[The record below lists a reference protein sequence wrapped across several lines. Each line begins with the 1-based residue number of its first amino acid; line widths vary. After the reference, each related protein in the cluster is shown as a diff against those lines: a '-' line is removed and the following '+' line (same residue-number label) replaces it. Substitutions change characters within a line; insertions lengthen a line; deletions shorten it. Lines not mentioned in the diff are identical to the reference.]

1 MPGRTG
7 SISTMECLH
16 ISKRVLMSL
25 VSFANTTKR
34 NSPNKRPLRLR
45 ERATQKFNQ
54 QIGPLNLFALR
65 FRAAPSLAA
74 AAELFLLLFYLRMI
88 SAHHSRLRHR
98 AAR

>member
-7 SISTMECLH
+7 LISIMEFLH

-25 VSFANTTKR
+25 ASSANTTKR
-34 NSPNKRPLRLR
+34 NSPNKKPLRFR
-45 ERATQKFNQ
+45 EKANQKFNHP
-54 QIGPLNLFALR
+54 IGPLKLFALR
-65 FRAAPSLAA
+65 FRAAPPRAA

-88 SAHHSRLRHR
+88 SAHHSRLPHC